1 MMYATKMPIHPPIV
15 LPNTSSNSAMPS
27 PVIYWVVSIA
37 TDITKG
43 INSTHFSET
52 TYTAPFQVE

>member
-27 PVIYWVVSIA
+27 PVIYWVVSIT

-43 INSTHFSET
+43 ISN
-52 TYTAPFQVE
+52 TYFF